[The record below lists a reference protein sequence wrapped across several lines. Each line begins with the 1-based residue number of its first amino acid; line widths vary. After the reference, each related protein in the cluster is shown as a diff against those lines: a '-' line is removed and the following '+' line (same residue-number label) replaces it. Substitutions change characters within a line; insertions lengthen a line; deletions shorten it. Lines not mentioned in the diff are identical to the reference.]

1 MAKPP
6 EEQVIDNLRE
16 GVAAG
21 NIPAKYLEKAE
32 FMLAQAKAEA
42 YEKGLPVSQCLK
54 PLVEGNQ
61 VYVFPQWSRMIQHDP
76 ATRTGRTDVIYEP
89 PRQSPK
95 PVDDDSMSDVD

>member
-42 YEKGLPVSQCLK
+42 YEKGLPVNQCLK

-61 VYVFPQWSRMIQHDP
+61 VYVFPQWSRMIQ
-76 ATRTGRTDVIYEP
+76 AQGRTGRSDVIYEP
-89 PRQSPK
+89 PQQSPK
-95 PVDDDSMSDVD
+95 PVDDDD